1 MNRPVYDLTAD
12 SANVVAL
19 LRQKGLQVATAES
32 CTAGLVSAA
41 ITAVSGASDVFA
53 CGVAA
58 YSLEIK
64 HSVLGVPRD
73 ILDTHGAVSAETA
86 AAMAHG
92 VQTLSGA
99 DIGVAVTGVAGPSPS
114 EGKAVGTVH
123 IALADAERVWLHQMQ
138 PSDTPKSRDEIR
150 AEAVGVALSMIQRY
164 ADAYP
169 TMAAG
174 SIPLEKPAF
183 REVVIPQA
191 PAKLQRRFLATVLP
205 WKGDTIKERLVKIG
219 VWLLIAAVLGLA
231 TVGIYQLAYESG
243 NRSLYS
249 NLQSMYAEEQDTTS
263 AEQNGILSRFNSLY
277 LQNAD
282 IGGWIRVDGTEI
294 NYPVMKNA
302 GSEYYATHNFH
313 QQNSSYGV
321 PYFHEQNAIVS
332 RNEQNKV
339 LIVYGNNTGDGQ
351 MFSALPSY
359 RDADFFREHITL
371 NMSTLYASDKWIAFG
386 VMVLDPEEIN
396 AFRFEQTSFDDDD
409 AFLQYVDNIR
419 KRSLLNVSIDVSA
432 DDDLLLL
439 VTQAGKEFG
448 FDNATLVVA
457 AKRMRDG
464 EVPPTPD
471 EVDAKRNSTA
481 LMPRVWVRIHAN
493 RQTTAKRTV
502 ATTTATTAQT
512 TVPTTQSVT
521 TSATSAAE
529 VTTTVT
535 VATST
540 SAEND
545 NTVSTTTADAEEQ
558 AVINE

>member
-64 HSVLGVPRD
+64 HCVLGVPRD

-191 PAKLQRRFLATVLP
+191 PAKLQRRFLATV
-205 WKGDTIKERLVKIG
+205 
-219 VWLLIAAVLGLA
+219 
-231 TVGIYQLAYESG
+231 
-243 NRSLYS
+243 
-249 NLQSMYAEEQDTTS
+249 
-263 AEQNGILSRFNSLY
+263 
-277 LQNAD
+277 
-282 IGGWIRVDGTEI
+282 
-294 NYPVMKNA
+294 
-302 GSEYYATHNFH
+302 
-313 QQNSSYGV
+313 
-321 PYFHEQNAIVS
+321 
-332 RNEQNKV
+332 
-339 LIVYGNNTGDGQ
+339 
-351 MFSALPSY
+351 
-359 RDADFFREHITL
+359 
-371 NMSTLYASDKWIAFG
+371 
-386 VMVLDPEEIN
+386 
-396 AFRFEQTSFDDDD
+396 
-409 AFLQYVDNIR
+409 
-419 KRSLLNVSIDVSA
+419 
-432 DDDLLLL
+432 
-439 VTQAGKEFG
+439 
-448 FDNATLVVA
+448 
-457 AKRMRDG
+457 
-464 EVPPTPD
+464 
-471 EVDAKRNSTA
+471 
-481 LMPRVWVRIHAN
+481 
-493 RQTTAKRTV
+493 
-502 ATTTATTAQT
+502 
-512 TVPTTQSVT
+512 
-521 TSATSAAE
+521 
-529 VTTTVT
+529 
-535 VATST
+535 
-540 SAEND
+540 
-545 NTVSTTTADAEEQ
+545 
-558 AVINE
+558 